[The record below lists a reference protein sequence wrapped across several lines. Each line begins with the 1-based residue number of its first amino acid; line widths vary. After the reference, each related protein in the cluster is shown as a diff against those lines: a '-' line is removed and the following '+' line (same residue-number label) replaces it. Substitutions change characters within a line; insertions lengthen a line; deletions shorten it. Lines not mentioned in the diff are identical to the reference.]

1 MIRSLCRPY
10 SEYLEKSFVER
21 DSEMIFL
28 KFDPQLDLLRDDPQF
43 EALLERMNLK

>member
-1 MIRSLCRPY
+1 
-10 SEYLEKSFVER
+10 
-21 DSEMIFL
+21 MIFL